1 MIKNS
6 CILKVNK
13 KNLISNYKFF
23 KNLRKN
29 LIIAPTIKANA
40 YGLGDKEILELLKKN
55 GCKNFFVATLEEG
68 IKLNSKDKNINIFVL
83 NGIQNYSLSL
93 FTDNNLI
100 PIINTTLELR
110 KILRNNIRFGIH
122 IDTGINRL
130 GIDFKTLPQSIFK
143 NNKIIIAMSHLSS
156 ADEKKNNY
164 NNKQKNNFIKVVNK
178 FSNKN
183 NILFSLSNSNG
194 AILSKSYLFDLIRPG
209 IGLYGGDNK
218 NYFLRKNL
226 KPVVTLSGKIIQ
238 IKSIDKNEYIG
249 YNQTFKSKN
258 KIKVAIIGAGY
269 ADGIPRSLSNKG
281 IVFYKENKFKIIG
294 RISMDS
300 FTINISNSKHNL
312 KVGTLID
319 IINNKHGIEYFA
331 DRCNTISNEVITSI
345 GPRVKRIYA

>member
-29 LIIAPTIKANA
+29 IIVAPTIKANA
-40 YGLGDKEILELLKKN
+40 YGLGDKEIFNLLRN
-55 GCKNFFVATLEEG
+55 IGCKNFFVATLEEG
-68 IKLNSKDKNINIFVL
+68 LKLNNRDKNINIFVL
-83 NGIQNYSLSL
+83 NGIQNYNLRS
-93 FTDNNLI
+93 FTENNLM
-100 PIINTTLELR
+100 PIINTTFELR
-110 KILRNNIRFGIH
+110 KVLKNNIRFGVH

-130 GIDFKTLPQSIFK
+130 GINFKSLPQSIFK
-143 NNKIIIAMSHLSS
+143 SDKIFIVISHLSS

-164 NNKQKNNFIKVVNK
+164 NIKQKNNFIKIANK
-178 FSNKN
+178 FSYKN

-194 AILSKSYLFDLIRPG
+194 AVLSKSYLFDLIRPG
-209 IGLYGGDNK
+209 IGLYGGNNK

-226 KPVVTLSGKIIQ
+226 KPVITLSGKIIQ
-238 IKSIDKNEYIG
+238 IKLINKNEYIG
-249 YNQTFKSKN
+249 YNQTFRSKN

-281 IVFYKENKFKIIG
+281 IVFYKDSKFKIIG

-300 FTINISNSKHNL
+300 FTINITNSKHNL

-319 IINNKHGIEYFA
+319 IINHTHDIEYFA
-331 DRCNTISNEVITSI
+331 DKCDTISNEVITSI
-345 GPRVKRIYA
+345 GPRVRRVYA